1 MGYNVVSQVG
11 CSGYR
16 IDIGVVDPE
25 QPGHFILGVECDG
38 AMYHSAKTARDR
50 DRLRQ
55 EVLERMGWI
64 IYRIWSPD
72 WIAQRRIEIDE

>member
-1 MGYNVVSQVG
+1 VLLSKLDVSE
-11 CSGYR
+11 YR

-55 EVLERMGWI
+55 EVLERMGWT

-72 WIAQRRIEIDE
+72 WIAQDKLK